1 VGQRNVLVDGS
12 SGSGKTAVCH
22 ELRRRGYEAFN
33 GDRELGYLGDPRTVT
48 PVDEPAVADEA
59 HRAAWVSEHPCWRGE
74 QVQALAADQRE
85 PVSFFCGGSRN
96 TSSFLQLSDAVLLL
110 DVDLDTLHRRLDG
123 RPADEWAGRGR
134 TAERELVVRLHE
146 SGADLPPGVR
156 IDATRPMVQVVDEL
170 LRRCGVDLA

>member
-1 VGQRNVLVDGS
+1 V
-12 SGSGKTAVCH
+12 
-22 ELRRRGYEAFN
+22 
-33 GDRELGYLGDPRTVT
+33 
-48 PVDEPAVADEA
+48 PVDEPAAVDDAQ
-59 HRAAWVSEHPCWRGE
+59 RAAWISEHLCWRVE

-96 TSSFLQLSDAVLLL
+96 TSQFLHLFDVVLLL
-110 DVDLDTLHRRLDG
+110 DVDLGTLHRRLDE

-146 SGADLPPGVR
+146 TGADLPPGVR
-156 IDATRPMVQVVDEL
+156 IDATRPLGEVVDDL